1 MITLVSTQSYSWWI
15 RIFAVLS
22 LEDLHLP
29 RLMTGTEPAN
39 LIKIMV
45 VALQNRKKQ
54 SKVNKCNRRWQW
66 IQSIQVI
73 WVIRIKDAKLSPHWV
88 ISNNLTSKDQ
98 STYRL
103 KFASCQVKLRVYS
116 LYSLYL
122 GNVNHGS
129 IVKHWKGYTRSV
141 RKHVWIRDSQSL
153 TSFLGIS
160 WQRAR
165 SAQNVNCGDSHGLL
179 VREIRSW
186 RRVSCSFL
194 T

>member
-1 MITLVSTQSYSWWI
+1 MRSITLVSTQSYSWWI

-88 ISNNLTSKDQ
+88 ISNNLTSKDRSSKLECQKAWNIKQIIKKMLNKINNWNLNSLQMSLILQ
-98 STYRL
+98 SRDFKVSML
-103 KFASCQVKLRVYS
+103 KMFWDIKTA
-116 LYSLYL
+116 
-122 GNVNHGS
+122 
-129 IVKHWKGYTRSV
+129 
-141 RKHVWIRDSQSL
+141 
-153 TSFLGIS
+153 
-160 WQRAR
+160 
-165 SAQNVNCGDSHGLL
+165 
-179 VREIRSW
+179 
-186 RRVSCSFL
+186 
-194 T
+194 